1 MPGSVDTDGAL
12 SAREPD
18 LLPRY
23 SDPESVAP
31 VLLSWGERVL
41 DRVAPYA
48 ELLEAERVPQD
59 HARMERFDKV
69 LARLLTEWYV
79 VAASVS
85 ARTVYSR
92 DGGR

>member
-1 MPGSVDTDGAL
+1 MCREASREKWYNDVEGAMHGY
-12 SAREPD
+12 RE
-18 LLPRY
+18 LFETRG
-23 SDPESVAP
+23 A
-31 VLLSWGERVL
+31 
-41 DRVAPYA
+41 
-48 ELLEAERVPQD
+48 LLEAERVPQD